1 MGIMTMRCQTSQTL
15 HDAAVMAV
23 AAGRGAYV
31 VRDVAGKSHA
41 LFELNIR
48 GELMCIVAMN
58 EDGSIAV
65 IRNM

>member
-1 MGIMTMRCQTSQTL
+1 MRCQTSQTI

-31 VRDVAGKSHA
+31 VRDGSGKSHA
-41 LFELNIR
+41 LLELNIR

>member
-1 MGIMTMRCQTSQTL
+1 MSRCQTSQTL
-15 HDAAVMAV
+15 HDAAIMAV
-23 AAGRGAYV
+23 ATGRGTYM
-31 VRDVAGKSHA
+31 VRDAGGKSHA
-41 LFELNIR
+41 LLELSIH